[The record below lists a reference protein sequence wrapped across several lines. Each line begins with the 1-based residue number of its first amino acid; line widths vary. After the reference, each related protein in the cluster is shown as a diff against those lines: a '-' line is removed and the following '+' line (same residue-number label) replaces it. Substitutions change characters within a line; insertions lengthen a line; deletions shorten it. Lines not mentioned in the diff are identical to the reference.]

1 MNCPRPGCN
10 GLLVPETVYD
20 GNLAMDLHR
29 CISCGRMGKADEQLA
44 TDRLPHADPAH
55 PPHKQ
60 EVETMPGGSWTPE
73 RRAKFEATIAAK
85 KGQAPKPKP
94 EQRAVVPV
102 VHEPIVVDH
111 TPVDFSRLDVV
122 IEEKRKDLEAMERT
136 RDILERGR

>member
-29 CISCGRMGKADEQLA
+29 CISCGRMGKSDE
-44 TDRLPHADPAH
+44 RLQSDDLSHTKEHD
-55 PPHKQ
+55 
-60 EVETMPGGSWTPE
+60 MPGAWKPE

-85 KGQAPKPKP
+85 KGHPPKPKA

-102 VHEPIVVDH
+102 VHDAVMVEHEPL
-111 TPVDFSRLDVV
+111 DFSSLDVV
-122 IEEKRKDLEAMERT
+122 IEETRKDLDA
-136 RDILERGR
+136 LERVKGIMARRA

>member
-29 CISCGRMGKADEQLA
+29 CVSCGRMGKPDE
-44 TDRLPHADPAH
+44 RLQSDDLSHTKGHD
-55 PPHKQ
+55 
-60 EVETMPGGSWTPE
+60 MPGAWTPE

-85 KGQAPKPKP
+85 KGQAPKQKP

-102 VHEPIVVDH
+102 VQEAVMIEREPM
-111 TPVDFSRLDVV
+111 DFSALDVV
-122 IEEKRKDLEAMERT
+122 IEETRKDLDALERT
-136 RDILERGR
+136 KEILARRS